1 MKKENKIIVV
11 VDPDPDT
18 RRMLIA
24 RLSAQLGFAKTTSDA
39 AKIIRSTPYEYDLV
53 TSYFVLAHT
62 YDFRK
67 SNITTQRLYEMAAR
81 GMAVIVGANRLPAE
95 FEFCCQVYFKEDF

>member
-1 MKKENKIIVV
+1 MKKENKIMVV
-11 VDPDPDT
+11 VDSDPGM

-24 RLSAQLGFAKTTSDA
+24 RLVAQIGFARTTSDA
-39 AKIIRSTPYEYDLV
+39 AKIIRSTPYEFDLA
-53 TSYFVLAHT
+53 TSYFVVAHT

-81 GMAVIVGANRLPAE
+81 GMAVIVGVNRLPAE
-95 FEFCCQVYFKEDF
+95 FEFCCQVFFKEDF

>member
-1 MKKENKIIVV
+1 MKKENKIMVV
-11 VDPDPDT
+11 VDPDPAT

-24 RLSAQLGFAKTTSDA
+24 RLATQLGFARTSSDA
-39 AKIIRSTPYEYDLV
+39 GKIIRSTPYEFDLA

-62 YDFRK
+62 YDFRR

-81 GMAVIVGANRLPAE
+81 GMAVIIGVNRLPAE
-95 FEFCCQVYFKEDF
+95 YEFCCQVYFKEDF

>member
-1 MKKENKIIVV
+1 MKKENKIMVV
-11 VDPDPDT
+11 VDPDPGM
-18 RRMLIA
+18 RRTLIA
-24 RLSAQLGFAKTTSDA
+24 KLAAQLGFARTTSDA
-39 AKIIRSTPYEYDLV
+39 SKIIRSTPYEFDLM

-81 GMAVIVGANRLPAE
+81 GMAVVVGVSRLPAE
-95 FEFCCQVYFKEDF
+95 FEFCCQVFFKEDF